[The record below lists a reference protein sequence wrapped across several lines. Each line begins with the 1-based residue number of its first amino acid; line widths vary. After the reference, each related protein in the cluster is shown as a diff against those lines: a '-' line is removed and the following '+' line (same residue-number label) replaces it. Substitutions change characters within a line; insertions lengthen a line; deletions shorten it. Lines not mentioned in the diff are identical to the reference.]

1 MQNQVEEIKKK
12 LNIVNIISRYLAVKK
27 RGRHHLACCPFHEEK
42 TPSFTISE
50 ELQIFKCFGCGKSG
64 DVFTFLE
71 EYEHIDF
78 REALEQLAKE
88 AGVVLIKSEN
98 ASLEEN
104 HRKRL
109 IDLNNQIAEF
119 YHYILTKHQLGNTAL
134 QYVLKRG
141 ITLSTLKKFKIG
153 FAPKNSQLIVNFL
166 LKKGYKKQEL
176 IAVGNFA
183 ENKYGGAGLYDRFQ
197 DRLIFPLAD
206 YRDRILGFSGRV
218 LPSSTNSNS
227 AKYINSPETEIYH
240 KSEMLFGFN
249 LAKESVKKNNSV
261 IITEGEF
268 DMISPFQKGIE
279 NIVAIKGTAFT
290 QEQLELLKRYTDN
303 LILALDS
310 DFAGNTAAK
319 KSIELAESLGFD
331 IKVLSLGEK
340 YKDPDEAVTADFEF
354 FKKQLQNTLPV
365 WDFIV
370 RSAVKKYGT
379 DTDKNIKNIIAD
391 VLPFLV
397 KITNSA
403 IKSEYFRKLSFQI
416 GSTEDSIYQESLKY
430 TAGAESSANT
440 RNPEIKKESVSDIFS
455 PNDSQEEYL
464 LVLIFGAK
472 KPVLLSQKLKKHFEI
487 FQKPV
492 FKLIIDKLVGSKKF
506 IPQKFQEKLPAEIC
520 PIFQTIYLKASSLEI
535 EPRHR
540 SLEIQKTI
548 AKIKTFLIKEKMKNL
563 SLKIAQLEDEEN
575 ETDEFKKIESEYNYL
590 LKELSAIQIK
600 TKKPE

>member
-1 MQNQVEEIKKK
+1 MVNQVEEIKKK
-12 LNIVNIISRYLAVKK
+12 LNIVNIISHYLPVKK

-64 DVFTFLE
+64 DVFTFLQD
-71 EYEHIDF
+71 YEHIDF

-88 AGVVLIKSEN
+88 AGVVLIKSDN
-98 ASLEEN
+98 LSKEEN
-104 HRKRL
+104 HRKTL
-109 IDLNNQIAEF
+109 IGINEQAANF
-119 YHYILTKHQLGNTAL
+119 YNYILTNHSLGKLAL
-134 QYVLKRG
+134 EYVLKRG
-141 ITLSTLKKFKIG
+141 ITIETIKKFKIG

-166 LKKGYKKQEL
+166 LKKGYKKEDL
-176 IAVGNFA
+176 ISTGTFA
-183 ENKYGGAGLYDRFQ
+183 QNKYGNAGLYDRFQ

-218 LPSSTNSNS
+218 LPSSANSNS

-249 LAKESVKKNNSV
+249 LAKEAVKKNNSV

-290 QEQLELLKRYTDN
+290 KEQLELLKRYTDN

-340 YKDPDEAVTADFEF
+340 YKDPDEAVTSDFEF
-354 FKKQLQNTLPV
+354 FKKQLENTLPV
-365 WDFIV
+365 WDFII

-397 KITNSA
+397 KINNSA
-403 IKSEYFRKLSFQI
+403 IKSEYFRKLAFQI
-416 GSTEDSIYQESLKY
+416 GTTEESIHQESLKY
-430 TAGAESSANT
+430 LSIKNT
-440 RNPEIKKESVSDIFS
+440 QVVGEIKPIEQKKELDLNKFS
-455 PNDSQEEYL
+455 PTDSQEEYL
-464 LVLIFGAK
+464 LVLIFGAR
-472 KPVLLSQKLKKHFEI
+472 KPILLSQKLKKHFDV

-492 FKLIIDKLVGSKKF
+492 FKTIADTLLNSKKF
-506 IPQKFQEKLPAEIC
+506 IPQKFQEKLPAEIRSV
-520 PIFQTIYLKASSLEI
+520 FQTIYLKANSLEI
-535 EPRHR
+535 ESHTR

-548 AKIKTFLIKEKMKNL
+548 AKIKTFLIKEKMKAL
-563 SLKIAQLEDEEN
+563 SLKIAQLEDSDDSKELEKTEN
-575 ETDEFKKIESEYNYL
+575 EYNNL
-590 LKELSAIQIK
+590 LKELSFVQIK
-600 TKKPE
+600 PKKA